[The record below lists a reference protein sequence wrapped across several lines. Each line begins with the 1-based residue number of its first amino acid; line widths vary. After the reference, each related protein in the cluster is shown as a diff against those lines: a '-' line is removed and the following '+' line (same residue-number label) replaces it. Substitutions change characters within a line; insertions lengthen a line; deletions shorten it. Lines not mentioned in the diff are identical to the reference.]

1 MAMKSA
7 KRVRKTISI
16 SEEVQELLKE
26 LSRAYD
32 KPQSYII
39 EELIKEKAMEY
50 EKAKRLKA
58 FEELIKSAKSYNGKI
73 GNKTLQKIKEDMG
86 DEL

>member
-1 MAMKSA
+1 MKTV
-7 KRVRKTISI
+7 KRLRKTISI

-39 EELIKEKAMEY
+39 EELIREKAKEY

-58 FEELIKSAKSYNGKI
+58 FEELTKSAKSYSGKI
-73 GNKTLQKIKEDMG
+73 GNRTVQEIKEDMG
-86 DEL
+86 NEL

>member
-1 MAMKSA
+1 MAMKTV
-7 KRVRKTISI
+7 KRLRKTISI
-16 SEEVQELLKE
+16 SEEAQELLKE

-39 EELIKEKAMEY
+39 EELIREKAKEY

-58 FEELIKSAKSYNGKI
+58 FEELTKSARSYSGKI
-73 GNKTLQKIKEDMG
+73 GDRTVQEIKEDMV

>member
-1 MAMKSA
+1 MRTA

-16 SEEVQELLKE
+16 SEEVQELLRE
-26 LSRAYD
+26 LSEAWQ

-39 EELIKEKAMEY
+39 EELIKERAEEY
-50 EKAKRLKA
+50 KREKKLKA
-58 FEELIKSAKSYNGKI
+58 FEELTKSAKSYSGKI
-73 GNKTLQKIKEDMG
+73 GDKAVWEIKEDMG